1 MLAKSLL
8 GFVKNMA
15 SLWYLVQSLMNL
27 LNKRCMGF
35 GWLSMYYGMRCLIM
49 LVGNNGML
57 APVLRGSH
65 RGHRC
70 T

>member
-35 GWLSMYYGMRCLIM
+35 GWLSMYYRMRCLLM

-57 APVLRGSH
+57 APA
-65 RGHRC
+65 
-70 T
+70 